1 MSAVCVSFVCLLSLR
16 VFALFRAVSLSASIA
31 LLCALRLSKYE
42 MSMSQLSCFG
52 DNNNEMFANFLLIL
66 LVVRSNI
73 SNGLLIQPT
82 VEWARF
88 VANSKIRGYL
98 KDRLSKEG
106 CDSRR
111 GWIRAFERWQLMDLC
126 ITDTQKTPLFTANVT
141 GNDLAMSYLQQ
152 DLANLEGM
160 DVDMA
165 NNVIRDFKEYVNEVS
180 SKFNI
185 LSYKLRR
192 TDTIATNEN
201 IDLKKLKKTQLQVL
215 LKEKDLST
223 DGLKED
229 LITRLLLSRLD
240 DEDGSKDIAIS
251 EENGV
256 MTLKLEPYQ
265 RKPFYI
271 NKDVYKKL
279 ASSVTNQHSATKLI
293 YCLLARYE
301 ALEGV
306 SFPHMTQI

>member
-1 MSAVCVSFVCLLSLR
+1 MR
-16 VFALFRAVSLSASIA
+16 WI
-31 LLCALRLSKYE
+31 
-42 MSMSQLSCFG
+42 FG
-52 DNNNEMFANFLLIL
+52 ANFLLIL
-66 LVVRSNI
+66 LLTHSTI
-73 SNGLLIQPT
+73 SYGLLLQPT

-88 VANSKIRGYL
+88 VANSNIRGYL

-126 ITDTQKTPLFTANVT
+126 ITDTQKTPLFSANVT
-141 GNDLAMSYLQQ
+141 ENDLAMSYFQQ

-165 NNVIRDFKEYVNEVS
+165 KNVIEDFKGYVNEVS

-185 LSYKLRR
+185 LINKLQR
-192 TDTIATNEN
+192 TDTSATDANT
-201 IDLKKLKKTQLQVL
+201 DFKKLKKSQLQVML
-215 LKEKDLST
+215 QEKNLPT

-229 LITRLLLSRLD
+229 LITRLLLSRLN
-240 DEDGSKDIAIS
+240 DEDGSKDVAIS
-251 EENGV
+251 EDNGV
-256 MTLKLEPYQ
+256 VMLKLEPFQ

-271 NKDVYKKL
+271 NKDVYSKL
-279 ASSVTNQHSATKLI
+279 AASVKSPHLSRNLI

-306 SFPHMTQI
+306 SFLRMTQI